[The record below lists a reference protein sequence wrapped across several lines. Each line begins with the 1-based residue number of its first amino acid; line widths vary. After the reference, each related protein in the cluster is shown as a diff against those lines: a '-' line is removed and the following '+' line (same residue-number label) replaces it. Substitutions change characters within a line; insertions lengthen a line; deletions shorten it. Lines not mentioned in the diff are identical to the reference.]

1 MSEEQRFGDGQD
13 NYLQGMR
20 QAAEAARQ
28 FGSAAGGA
36 GAAGAAGS
44 AAGEAAANAAAAT
57 VKAGVEAG
65 KAVSG
70 IAAGT
75 AVGGPWGAV
84 LSAAWSL
91 RHTLFKIL
99 IFICLFLLFII
110 IAVVSLPSIV
120 FNNIFHTDPSTVDPN
135 GPTEVSAN
143 FDDLSAVVSEC
154 IQAGYDAALARV
166 DQIIADGGYD
176 YELSMEALVNNALVS
191 ADYDTCYAL
200 AAYSASMGQRG
211 TTKADLQS
219 KLNAVADQMYRVTY
233 EVKEAQVPAESGEDT
248 DEAGEGSDSES
259 EEEPEME
266 TVEYVVCT
274 IHPFDQ
280 SVILDAFGVD
290 VDATYDQFS
299 ITYGEAILNMSNAL
313 KMTMYG
319 TASDGSVPPI
329 SDAELNLFLASLDC
343 SGKRK
348 ELMRCALSLVGRVP
362 YFWGGKSA
370 PGWNSE
376 WNTPKLVT
384 SAGSS
389 STGTIRPYGLDC
401 SGFTEW
407 VYQTALGV
415 TLYDG
420 TWNQWDATHAI
431 TEEELLPGDLGFMA
445 VPGTVPVNHVLLY
458 AGEDADGNK
467 LWVHCASG
475 TGVVLNSP
483 DYVTQYRRRN
493 DVDLEGDLVPA
504 ALDVEEAGASGRP
517 RVQQC
522 LYDPAQLHRFREAV
536 GRYAGDPQHDRGCV
550 FASACGL
557 PRTDVDAPAGHRK
570 GRGDDHDAAAD
581 GRIRAHGDRRRFPAP
596 ICHAH
601 RSVLDAASPAPLQE
615 DRLSLWHIRH
625 AQETPG
631 GERLRPPGEGRP
643 SAWSSSRTTS
653 RSKTCETASLKP
665 RTAAT

>member
-1 MSEEQRFGDGQD
+1 MK
-13 NYLQGMR
+13 
-20 QAAEAARQ
+20 QAADAAKQ
-28 FGSAAGGA
+28 FGAAAGGT
-36 GAAGAAGS
+36 GAAGS

-57 VKAGVEAG
+57 VKAGAEAG

-99 IFICLFLLFII
+99 VFICLFLLFII

-120 FNNIFHTDPSTVDPN
+120 FNNIFRTDPSTVDPN

-143 FDDLSAVVSEC
+143 FDDLSAVVSDC
-154 IQAGYDAALARV
+154 IQAGYDAALAKV

-176 YELSMEALVNNALVS
+176 YELSMQALVNNALVS

-219 KLNAVADQMYRVTY
+219 KLNAVADQMYTVTY
-233 EVKEAQVPAESGEDT
+233 EVKEAQAPVDSGET
-248 DEAGEGSDSES
+248 SDGTGDSSES
-259 EEEPEME
+259 DTEEPEME
-266 TVEYVVCT
+266 TVEYVICT

-290 VDATYDQFS
+290 VDATYDQFN

-319 TASDGSVPPI
+319 TSSDGSVPPI
-329 SDAELNLFLASLDC
+329 SDAELNLFLANLDC

-362 YFWGGKSA
+362 YFWGGKSP

-384 SAGSS
+384 AAGSS

-431 TEEELLPGDLGFMA
+431 TKEELLPGDLGFMA

-458 AGEDADGNK
+458 AGEDADGNM

-504 ALDVEEAGASGRP
+504 ALDVEEAGTSG
-517 RVQQC
+517 
-522 LYDPAQLHRFREAV
+522 
-536 GRYAGDPQHDRGCV
+536 
-550 FASACGL
+550 
-557 PRTDVDAPAGHRK
+557 
-570 GRGDDHDAAAD
+570 
-581 GRIRAHGDRRRFPAP
+581 
-596 ICHAH
+596 
-601 RSVLDAASPAPLQE
+601 
-615 DRLSLWHIRH
+615 
-625 AQETPG
+625 
-631 GERLRPPGEGRP
+631 
-643 SAWSSSRTTS
+643 
-653 RSKTCETASLKP
+653 
-665 RTAAT
+665 

>member
-143 FDDLSAVVSEC
+143 FDDLSAVVSDC

-166 DQIIADGGYD
+166 EQIIADGGYD

-458 AGEDADGNK
+458 AGKDADGNK

-504 ALDVEEAGASGRP
+504 ALDVEEAGTSG
-517 RVQQC
+517 
-522 LYDPAQLHRFREAV
+522 
-536 GRYAGDPQHDRGCV
+536 
-550 FASACGL
+550 
-557 PRTDVDAPAGHRK
+557 
-570 GRGDDHDAAAD
+570 
-581 GRIRAHGDRRRFPAP
+581 
-596 ICHAH
+596 
-601 RSVLDAASPAPLQE
+601 
-615 DRLSLWHIRH
+615 
-625 AQETPG
+625 
-631 GERLRPPGEGRP
+631 
-643 SAWSSSRTTS
+643 
-653 RSKTCETASLKP
+653 
-665 RTAAT
+665 

>member
-28 FGSAAGGA
+28 FGSAAG
-36 GAAGAAGS
+36 AAGAAGS
-44 AAGEAAANAAAAT
+44 AAGEAATNAAAAT

-65 KAVSG
+65 
-70 IAAGT
+70 
-75 AVGGPWGAV
+75 
-84 LSAAWSL
+84 
-91 RHTLFKIL
+91 
-99 IFICLFLLFII
+99 
-110 IAVVSLPSIV
+110 
-120 FNNIFHTDPSTVDPN
+120 NNIFHTDPSTVDPN

-143 FDDLSAVVSEC
+143 FDDLSAVVSDC
-154 IQAGYDAALARV
+154 IQAGYDGALARV

-211 TTKADLQS
+211 TTKSDLQS

-233 EVKEAQVPAESGEDT
+233 EVKEAQVPTESGEDT

-266 TVEYVVCT
+266 TVEYVICT

-370 PGWNSE
+370 SGWNSE

-504 ALDVEEAGASGRP
+504 ALDVEEAGASG
-517 RVQQC
+517 
-522 LYDPAQLHRFREAV
+522 
-536 GRYAGDPQHDRGCV
+536 
-550 FASACGL
+550 
-557 PRTDVDAPAGHRK
+557 
-570 GRGDDHDAAAD
+570 
-581 GRIRAHGDRRRFPAP
+581 
-596 ICHAH
+596 
-601 RSVLDAASPAPLQE
+601 
-615 DRLSLWHIRH
+615 
-625 AQETPG
+625 
-631 GERLRPPGEGRP
+631 
-643 SAWSSSRTTS
+643 
-653 RSKTCETASLKP
+653 
-665 RTAAT
+665 

>member
-20 QAAEAARQ
+20 QASEAARQ

-200 AAYSASMGQRG
+200 AAYSAS
-211 TTKADLQS
+211 
-219 KLNAVADQMYRVTY
+219 
-233 EVKEAQVPAESGEDT
+233 
-248 DEAGEGSDSES
+248 
-259 EEEPEME
+259 
-266 TVEYVVCT
+266 
-274 IHPFDQ
+274 
-280 SVILDAFGVD
+280 
-290 VDATYDQFS
+290 FS

-389 STGTIRPYGLDC
+389 STGTIRPTG
-401 SGFTEW
+401 W
-407 VYQTALGV
+407 TARGSRN
-415 TLYDG
+415 G
-420 TWNQWDATHAI
+420 SI
-431 TEEELLPGDLGFMA
+431 
-445 VPGTVPVNHVLLY
+445 
-458 AGEDADGNK
+458 
-467 LWVHCASG
+467 
-475 TGVVLNSP
+475 
-483 DYVTQYRRRN
+483 RRRLASPSTTGHGTSGMPPTPSPRRN
-493 DVDLEGDLVPA
+493 CCPA
-504 ALDVEEAGASGRP
+504 TWALWRCPAPSRSIMSCSMRARTPTEISSG
-517 RVQQC
+517 
-522 LYDPAQLHRFREAV
+522 
-536 GRYAGDPQHDRGCV
+536 
-550 FASACGL
+550 S
-557 PRTDVDAPAGHRK
+557 TAPAGQ
-570 GRGDDHDAAAD
+570 G
-581 GRIRAHGDRRRFPAP
+581 
-596 ICHAH
+596 
-601 RSVLDAASPAPLQE
+601 
-615 DRLSLWHIRH
+615 
-625 AQETPG
+625 
-631 GERLRPPGEGRP
+631 
-643 SAWSSSRTTS
+643 WSSTH
-653 RSKTCETASLKP
+653 P
-665 RTAAT
+665 IM

>member
-13 NYLQGMR
+13 NYLQGMK
-20 QAAEAARQ
+20 QAADAAKQ
-28 FGSAAGGA
+28 FGAAAGGT
-36 GAAGAAGS
+36 GAAGS

-57 VKAGVEAG
+57 VKAGAEAG

-99 IFICLFLLFII
+99 VFICLFLLFII

-120 FNNIFHTDPSTVDPN
+120 FNNIFRTDPSTVDPN

-143 FDDLSAVVSEC
+143 FDDLSAVVSDC
-154 IQAGYDAALARV
+154 IQAGYDAALAKV

-176 YELSMEALVNNALVS
+176 YELSMQALVNNALVS

-219 KLNAVADQMYRVTY
+219 KLNAVADQMYTVTY
-233 EVKEAQVPAESGEDT
+233 EVKEAQVPVDSGET
-248 DEAGEGSDSES
+248 SDGTGDSSES
-259 EEEPEME
+259 DTEEPEME
-266 TVEYVVCT
+266 TVEYVICT

-290 VDATYDQFS
+290 VDATYDQFN

-319 TASDGSVPPI
+319 TSSDGSVPPI
-329 SDAELNLFLASLDC
+329 SDAELNLFLANLDC

-362 YFWGGKSA
+362 YFWGGKSP

-384 SAGSS
+384 AAGSS

-431 TEEELLPGDLGFMA
+431 TKEELLPGDLGFMA

-458 AGEDADGNK
+458 AGEDADGNM

-504 ALDVEEAGASGRP
+504 ALDVEEAGTSG
-517 RVQQC
+517 
-522 LYDPAQLHRFREAV
+522 
-536 GRYAGDPQHDRGCV
+536 
-550 FASACGL
+550 
-557 PRTDVDAPAGHRK
+557 
-570 GRGDDHDAAAD
+570 
-581 GRIRAHGDRRRFPAP
+581 
-596 ICHAH
+596 
-601 RSVLDAASPAPLQE
+601 
-615 DRLSLWHIRH
+615 
-625 AQETPG
+625 
-631 GERLRPPGEGRP
+631 
-643 SAWSSSRTTS
+643 
-653 RSKTCETASLKP
+653 
-665 RTAAT
+665 